1 MSSSNKNL
9 RLWCC
14 LALVPIILSL
24 LIAGYGRYKY
34 NEFHSTDAPDGTE
47 DWEPNTLEEG
57 RIARREVLNVEENLM
72 QLNLDSADEGSNQFL
87 TPEYLEA
94 EAEIAEI
101 LQARQT
107 GSLPDEMIDEGPMAS
122 DEMLEMDEEGNPVI
136 YDVSEGEWLA
146 SIALKLYGHKV
157 YWGYLYEVNRDLL
170 KSPDDLKA
178 GMQLYLPNREY
189 FGIDTT
195 STQSIQQ
202 AALRAANLLN
212 EQQ

>member
-1 MSSSNKNL
+1 
-9 RLWCC
+9 
-14 LALVPIILSL
+14 
-24 LIAGYGRYKY
+24 
-34 NEFHSTDAPDGTE
+34 
-47 DWEPNTLEEG
+47 
-57 RIARREVLNVEENLM
+57 
-72 QLNLDSADEGSNQFL
+72 
-87 TPEYLEA
+87 
-94 EAEIAEI
+94 
-101 LQARQT
+101 
-107 GSLPDEMIDEGPMAS
+107 MIDEGPMAS

-157 YWGYLYEVNRDLL
+157 YWGYLYDVNRDLL

-212 EQQ
+212 EQ